1 VQNKREMYLKRKVI
15 IRYCMLITVLIIGC
29 AGPRVMAPQVMTP
42 QVPSARFPSFVAVT
56 VQDGDTLSS
65 LASGYLNDS
74 SKDWLISD
82 FNDVSSISPG
92 QKLIIPLK
100 YYDRGGLTLK
110 GYQTVPILSYHKF
123 SESKADKMTVT
134 ASAFE
139 EQMKLLVDKGYRV
152 ITLDQ
157 LFDFLDYKIQI
168 PRKSVV
174 ITIDDGWRSTYSI
187 AFPILK
193 KYRYP
198 ATLFI
203 YSDLITGRKKTLDWD
218 LINEMAGNGID
229 IQCHTK
235 SHRSLTSPAEKESF
249 RQYYDAIEQ
258 ELLDAAK
265 TIKVKTNK
273 EVKYLAYPFGDT
285 NHLVIA
291 LLKRQGYRGGLT
303 VKRDGNSFFVNDYR
317 VNRSMIY
324 GDFDLSQFEKSLV
337 VLAEE
342 ALK

>member
-1 VQNKREMYLKRKVI
+1 
-15 IRYCMLITVLIIGC
+15 MLLAVLIMGC
-29 AGPRVMAPQVMTP
+29 AGPQVMTP
-42 QVPSARFPSFVAVT
+42 QAPPSARFPSFVAVT
-56 VQDGDTLSS
+56 VQDDDTLSS
-65 LASGYLNDS
+65 LASRYLGDS

-82 FNDVSSISPG
+82 FNDVSFIRPG

-100 YYDRGGLTLK
+100 YYERGGLTLK
-110 GYQTVPILSYHKF
+110 GYQTVPVLSYHKF

-139 EQMKLLVDKGYRV
+139 EQMKFLKDRGYRV

-174 ITIDDGWRSTYSI
+174 ITIDDGWRSTHSI

-193 KYRYP
+193 KYGYP
-198 ATLFI
+198 ATLFV
-203 YSDLITGRKKTLDWD
+203 YTALITGSKKTLDWD
-218 LINEMAGNGID
+218 LINEMAGSGID

-249 RQYYDAIEQ
+249 KEYYDAIEQ

-265 TIKVKTNK
+265 TIKLKTNK
-273 EVKYLAYPFGDT
+273 DVKYLAYPFGDT

-291 LLKRQGYRGGLT
+291 LLKKQGYRGALT
-303 VKRDGNSFFVNDYR
+303 VKRDGNAFFVNDYG

-324 GDFDLSQFEKSLV
+324 GDFDLSQFEKSLA
-337 VLAEE
+337 VLADE
-342 ALK
+342 ALR

>member
-1 VQNKREMYLKRKVI
+1 
-15 IRYCMLITVLIIGC
+15 MLVTVLIMGC
-29 AGPRVMAPQVMTP
+29 AGPQVMTP

-65 LASGYLNDS
+65 LASRYLNDS

-92 QKLIIPLK
+92 QKLIIPLT

-139 EQMKLLVDKGYRV
+139 EQMKFLMDRGYRV

-342 ALK
+342 ALR

>member
-1 VQNKREMYLKRKVI
+1 MQNKREMYLKRKVI

-139 EQMKLLVDKGYRV
+139 EQMKFLMDRGYRV

-203 YSDLITGRKKTLDWD
+203 YSDLITGSKKTLDWD

>member
-1 VQNKREMYLKRKVI
+1 MQNKREMYLKRKVI

>member
-1 VQNKREMYLKRKVI
+1 
-15 IRYCMLITVLIIGC
+15 
-29 AGPRVMAPQVMTP
+29 MAPQVMTP

-203 YSDLITGRKKTLDWD
+203 YSDLITGSKKTLDWD

>member
-1 VQNKREMYLKRKVI
+1 
-15 IRYCMLITVLIIGC
+15 
-29 AGPRVMAPQVMTP
+29 MAPQVMTP

-139 EQMKLLVDKGYRV
+139 EQMKLLLDKGYRV

-203 YSDLITGRKKTLDWD
+203 YSDLITGSKKTLDWD

>member
-1 VQNKREMYLKRKVI
+1 MK
-15 IRYCMLITVLIIGC
+15 
-29 AGPRVMAPQVMTP
+29 PQVMTP

-139 EQMKLLVDKGYRV
+139 EQMKLLVDRGYRV

-193 KYRYP
+193 KYGYP

-203 YSDLITGRKKTLDWD
+203 YSDLITGSKKTLDWD

-235 SHRSLTSPAEKESF
+235 SHRSLTTPAEKESF

-291 LLKRQGYRGGLT
+291 LLKKQGYRGGLT
-303 VKRDGNSFFVNDYR
+303 VRRDGNPFFVNDYR

-324 GDFDLSQFEKSLV
+324 GDFDLSQFEKSLIV
-337 VLAEE
+337 QAEE

>member
-1 VQNKREMYLKRKVI
+1 MQNKREMYLKRKVI

-203 YSDLITGRKKTLDWD
+203 YSDLITGTKKTLDWD

-249 RQYYDAIEQ
+249 REYYDAIEQ
-258 ELLDAAK
+258 DLLDAAK

-273 EVKYLAYPFGDT
+273 DVKYLAYPFGNT

-303 VKRDGNSFFVNDYR
+303 VKRDGNAVFVNDYR

-342 ALK
+342 ALR